1 MKKIQEKFVT
11 ATLRLSDIFI
21 KKVFRDLSNT
31 HNFERYSSG
40 NNELKRLCRMSKS
53 TLYPLQSLTITY

>member
-11 ATLRLSDIFI
+11 AALRLSDIFTLSFYRFI
-21 KKVFRDLSNT
+21 KYL

-40 NNELKRLCRMSKS
+40 NNELKRLCKMSKS
-53 TLYPLQSLTITY
+53 TLYPLQSLAIIY